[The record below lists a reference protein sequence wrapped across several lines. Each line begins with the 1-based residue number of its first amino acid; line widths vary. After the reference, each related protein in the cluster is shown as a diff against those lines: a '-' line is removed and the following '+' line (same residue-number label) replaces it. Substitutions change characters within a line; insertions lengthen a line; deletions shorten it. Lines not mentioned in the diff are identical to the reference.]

1 MNRVLIES
9 FNRREFLKST
19 GFFVGTALA
28 GLNFPQEALADGNFD
43 ANSFIQQINEV
54 SLYMTYYAFFEEPD
68 PKIPPALYFDALT
81 GQATT
86 ELALMPPVG
95 QRSFFRPEND
105 QHNMIVSS
113 ADIYKP
119 NLPYILGRGNSPDFP
134 VLVPPPQVLDLFQSV
149 LVPQGVPAEII
160 QPNTRQFLMA
170 LGNFLN
176 TAPASGS
183 MSNGILCITKDVGF
197 VVQLKL
203 GFLFQPPAG
212 VTAPSVGIELGYVT
226 IADLHGLLK
235 EPPPPTGGD
244 ERVTYSWRGTM
255 QLSTENSFIRQ
266 TATEPMPQGDPFDP
280 ELTEI
285 RLEGSRVDRTG
296 NYAIVGSVK
305 DPQFS
310 APEVLLRALFGTT
323 TLTGIEFA
331 VREEGILVRTK

>member
-1 MNRVLIES
+1 MNRVLTES

-28 GLNFPQEALADGNFD
+28 GLNFPREALAQGDFD
-43 ANSFIQQINEV
+43 ANRFIQQINEV
-54 SLYMTYYAFFEEPD
+54 RLYMTYYAFFEEPD
-68 PKIPPALYFDALT
+68 GDIPPALYFDALT

-86 ELALMPPVG
+86 ELALIPPVG

-105 QHNMIVSS
+105 QHDMIVSS
-113 ADIYKP
+113 ADVYKP
-119 NLPYILGRGNSPDFP
+119 NLPYILVRGNSPDFP
-134 VLVPPPQVLDLFQSV
+134 VLVPPPQVLGLFQSV
-149 LVPQGVPAEII
+149 LGLPAEII
-160 QPNTRQFLMA
+160 QPNTHQFLMA

-176 TAPASGS
+176 TAPASGKLED
-183 MSNGILCITKDVGF
+183 GILCITKDVGF

-226 IADLHGLLK
+226 IADLHGLLG

-266 TATEPMPQGDPFDP
+266 TATEPLPQGDPFDP
-280 ELTEI
+280 GLTEI
-285 RLEGSRVDRTG
+285 RLEGSRVNGDGR
-296 NYAIVGSVK
+296 YAIVGSVR

-310 APEVLLRALFGTT
+310 APEVLLRVIFGTP

-331 VREEGILVRTK
+331 VREEGILVRT